1 MKTIYLIL
9 VAMISFSSCTEDENQ
24 LRTQNDRKVNGQ
36 WQLIE
41 VYESNGGSI
50 NQWNTVEN
58 GYLYTFNADG
68 TFTSSRFSECSS
80 GNYIVTDTLLTLEY
94 GCPNFSTGIESPA
107 GTFIESYSFEN
118 DELIL
123 VPTYM
128 TCDEGCGW
136 KFSKVTSNE

>member
-9 VAMISFSSCTEDENQ
+9 IAVISFTSCSENENQ
-24 LRTQNDRKVNGQ
+24 LRNDNDRKIIGQ

-50 NQWNTVEN
+50 NQWNSVDN
-58 GYLYTFNADG
+58 GYLYTFNING
-68 TFTSSRFSECSS
+68 TFTSSRFSECST
-80 GNYIVTDTLLTLEY
+80 GNYSITDNLLTLDY
-94 GCPNFSTGIESPA
+94 DCLNFDTGIESPA
-107 GTFIESYSFEN
+107 GTFVESYNFEN
-118 DELIL
+118 DVLIL

-136 KFSKVTSNE
+136 KFSKISENE